1 MLRTL
6 VTSSA
11 AIALAIVAFDSEP
24 ASAQRA
30 EVCNPV
36 VDSNGEPVV
45 ETGGGVVTHMSSYPC
60 PPEPEEV
67 AAVAE
72 PPEPEPAAP
81 PPEPLPEQGVVF
93 FPFDV
98 ATLTPDASQQVNAVA
113 SDIRDRELGGIRVIG
128 HTDTAGPP
136 DYNLRLSERRAENV
150 AAELIREGIP
160 AQIVTTEGVGE
171 NDLAVQT
178 PDGTPLEEN
187 RRATIDFERAG

>member
-1 MLRTL
+1 MLRIL

-11 AIALAIVAFDSEP
+11 AIALAIVAFDSAP
-24 ASAQRA
+24 ASAQET

-36 VDSNGEPVV
+36 VDSEGEPVV
-45 ETGGGVVTHMSSYPC
+45 ESAGGVVTHTGSYPC
-60 PPEPEEV
+60 PPEPEV

-98 ATLTPDASQQVNAVA
+98 ATLTPEASQQVSAVA
-113 SDIRDRELGGIRVIG
+113 ANIQDRDLGGIRVIG
-128 HTDTAGPP
+128 HADTAGPP

-160 AQIVTTEGVGE
+160 AQIVTTQGVGE

-178 PDGTPLEEN
+178 PDGTPMQEN